1 MSNKFYIIA
10 IVIAV
15 IMILIISVVS
25 IPMRQSLAPAKPLSP
40 EEIACYDF
48 LKREMPL
55 FEDYVGKKQP
65 SQVTMVEFQYNYSV
79 TGAGFSV
86 LKALPNLEELNCHKA
101 HSLND
106 SFSDCLQYL
115 PKLKTLNLTG
125 TEVTPKSLP
134 NIAKLKQLKYLRII
148 RHYSRVEDM
157 AQWKPEDTFTD
168 ASLEILTE
176 CNQLEHLYIGEP
188 CNISDAGLEHL
199 KNLPNLKYLGIVTD
213 QVTPQGIEFLKSL
226 PHIKEIVVGKPSG
239 KFSMIVNGDQRIQY
253 HVSHTGATP

>member
-1 MSNKFYIIA
+1 MKKLYIIA

-15 IMILIISVVS
+15 FVIFIISVVTMS
-25 IPMRQSLAPAKPLSP
+25 MRQSLSPAKPLSP

-55 FEDYVGKKQP
+55 FKDYIGNKHP
-65 SQVTMVEFQYNYSV
+65 SQVTMVEFQYNYNV

-134 NIAKLKQLKYLRII
+134 NIAKLKQLKTLRII

-157 AQWKPEDTFTD
+157 TQWKPEDTFTD

-199 KNLPNLKYLGIVTD
+199 KNLPNLKYLGIITD
-213 QVTPQGIEFLKSL
+213 QVTPQGVAFLKTL
-226 PHIKEIVVGKPSG
+226 PHIKEIDIYNKSD
-239 KFSMIVNGDQRIQY
+239 KFYMIVNGDQRIRY
-253 HVSHTGATP
+253 SEPGTGATP